1 MHVELLTLTAKIFL
15 FLQVEVAF
23 LTGVAGTSTR
33 VGLAVTLPTF
43 LDKTHGSVMNRA
55 VKAALTLSGESQLDE
70 QMCITNN
77 DEILTC

>member
-1 MHVELLTLTAKIFL
+1 M
-15 FLQVEVAF
+15 EVAF

-43 LDKTHGSVMNRA
+43 LDKTHGSAMNQA
-55 VKAALTLSGESQLDE
+55 GKAALTLSGESQLDE
-70 QMCITNN
+70 QMCMANN